1 MKFKEKITA
10 KQIADWTNSVVIG
23 DGTALVLGLNEIHN
37 VEPGDLTFVDHEK
50 YYDFTLRSKASF
62 VLINKQIEAPAGKTL
77 LYNANPFLAYNYLAE
92 RFKPELRRSNAIASS
107 AKIGESTFV
116 YPNTYIGENV
126 RIGRNCVIYPNVTI
140 YPYTEIGDNVIIH
153 ANTTIGSDAFYYK
166 KQATHY
172 DKMHTAGKVVL
183 ANDVEIGAGCT
194 VDAGVSSDTVIGKG
208 TKIDDQVHIGHDV
221 KIGEHCIIAGQ
232 VGIAG
237 NTKVGNW
244 VILYGKVAVNK
255 NIEIG
260 DKAVVM
266 ATTAVAKSLEGGKT
280 YIGIPAE
287 EARTFA
293 RQYAIIKKL
302 PDLWEKL
309 RQL

>member
-1 MKFKEKITA
+1 MKFKDSITA
-10 KQIADWTNSVVIG
+10 KQIADWTNSEVIG
-23 DGTALVLGLNEIHN
+23 DGAAYVLGLNEIHN
-37 VEPGDLTFVDHEK
+37 VAHGDLTFVDHEK
-50 YYDFTLRSKASF
+50 YYEFTLKSKASF
-62 VLINKQIEAPAGKTL
+62 VLINKRIEAPIGKTL

-92 RFKPELRRSNAIASS
+92 RFKPELRSTNAIALS
-107 AKIGESTFV
+107 AKIGEGSFV

-126 RIGRNCVIYPNVTI
+126 RIGTNCIIHPNVTI

-166 KQATHY
+166 KQTTHY
-172 DKMHTAGKVVL
+172 DKMHSAGKVVL
-183 ANDVEIGAGCT
+183 ENDVEIGAGCT
-194 VDAGVSSDTVIGKG
+194 IDAGVSSDTVVGKG

-221 KIGEHCIIAGQ
+221 KIGVHCIIAGQ

-244 VILYGKVAVNK
+244 VVLYGKVAVNK

-260 DKAVVM
+260 DRAVVM
-266 ATTAVAKSLEGGKT
+266 ATTAVAKSLAAGKT

-309 RQL
+309 RTL